1 MVETEKDVCF
11 PSYKVA
17 KRCRE
22 FIKAHTVNQTSF
34 KIRVLQLSTLEPSN
48 DTEKSTMIGATIG
61 VVFFP
66 RSEYPLAKNYW
77 QHSGEG
83 ISSRMGNTF

>member
-1 MVETEKDVCF
+1 MCF

-61 VVFFP
+61 VVF
-66 RSEYPLAKNYW
+66 SLDQNILW
-77 QHSGEG
+77 QRIIGNIQVKVFHQEWG
-83 ISSRMGNTF
+83 IHFKRII

>member
-1 MVETEKDVCF
+1 MCF

-61 VVFFP
+61 
-66 RSEYPLAKNYW
+66 
-77 QHSGEG
+77 
-83 ISSRMGNTF
+83 